1 VPRTESPKK
10 RSVPFCGDCGY
21 ELARDNDGT
30 CPMCRRFEQL
40 RLDFIVPRPS
50 DFAAHRPG
58 SRNTGVSGVPD
69 EWLPTVAEYRAILA
83 ERRLRSDSPGQHAA
97 TVIRTAAM
105 RQTQVSPPPRGAT
118 APGDG
123 ALTSPAKPKPPAKD
137 QASPSPQKA
146 GARRGQD
153 KSRRAA
159 RARFRS
165 SGALE
170 TTTPPATVSS
180 SAPVELGDVPATP
193 SSSTPPKAVGALSV
207 TAAATGSEMLAMP
220 RQGARPLMQAGP
232 VRHRALR
239 SRTVVPLRSVITV
252 AIVVAS
258 ALIGVAV
265 SILLLLPSPAI

>member
-1 VPRTESPKK
+1 MPRTESPKK

-50 DFAAHRPG
+50 DFAVHRPG
-58 SRNTGVSGVPD
+58 SRNTDVSEVPD
-69 EWLPTVAEYRAILA
+69 EWPPTVAEYRAILA
-83 ERRLRSDSPGQHAA
+83 ERRLRSDSPGQQAA

-105 RQTQVSPPPRGAT
+105 RQTQVPPPPRGAT

-146 GARRGQD
+146 KARRGQG

-159 RARFRS
+159 RVRVRS
-165 SGALE
+165 SGAPE
-170 TTTPPATVSS
+170 TMTPPATASS
-180 SAPVELGDVPATP
+180 SALVESGDVPATP
-193 SSSTPPKAVGALSV
+193 GSSTPPKAVGALSV
-207 TAAATGSEMLAMP
+207 TAAATGSETLTEGKGTSVWEYEDEP
-220 RQGARPLMQAGP
+220 IARPASAGE
-232 VRHRALR
+232 RL
-239 SRTVVPLRSVITV
+239 VIIV

-258 ALIGVAV
+258 ALLGAAV
-265 SILLLLPSPAI
+265 PILLSLPSPAT